1 VYFLRISTKNYSKIY
16 ILEIDTTLATHDVD
30 KNCLNDDCQSMSNH
44 SQTLSPKIHP
54 IVNMIEAVKIS
65 FIAETKKNERLKDYS
80 KHEEQFNAF
89 LSNHVNHKNN
99 NTELLKAK
107 YREGLDK
114 LKKINLLIKEK
125 REQAKNE
132 ETEIKQNISKLK
144 NGK

>member
-1 VYFLRISTKNYSKIY
+1 MKIYSKIY
-16 ILEIDTTLATHDVD
+16 ILEIDTTIATHDVE
-30 KNCLNDDCQSMSNH
+30 KNCLNDDYNSQSMSNY
-44 SQTLSPKIHP
+44 SQTFSTKINP
-54 IVNMIEAVKIS
+54 LVNMIEAVKIS
-65 FIAETKKNERLKDYS
+65 FIAETKKNEFLKDYS
-80 KHEEQFNAF
+80 KHEEQFNVF
-89 LSNHVNHKNN
+89 LSNHLNHKNN

-107 YREGLDK
+107 YKEGLEK

>member
-1 VYFLRISTKNYSKIY
+1 MKIYSKIY
-16 ILEIDTTLATHDVD
+16 ILEIDTTIATQDVE
-30 KNCLNDDCQSMSNH
+30 KNCLNDDYNSQSVSNY
-44 SQTLSPKIHP
+44 SQTLPTKINP
-54 IVNMIEAVKIS
+54 LVNMIEAVKIS
-65 FIAETKKNERLKDYS
+65 FIAETKKNELLKDYS
-80 KHEEQFNAF
+80 KHEEQFNVF
-89 LSNHVNHKNN
+89 LSNHLNLKNN

-107 YREGLDK
+107 YKEDLEK

>member
-1 VYFLRISTKNYSKIY
+1 MKIYSKIY
-16 ILEIDTTLATHDVD
+16 ILEIDTTIATHYVE
-30 KNCLNDDCQSMSNH
+30 KNSLNDDYNSQSVSNY
-44 SQTLSPKIHP
+44 SQTLSTKINP
-54 IVNMIEAVKIS
+54 LVNMIEAVKIS
-65 FIAETKKNERLKDYS
+65 FIAETKKNELLKDYS
-80 KHEEQFNAF
+80 KHEEQFNVF
-89 LSNHVNHKNN
+89 LSNHLNLKNN

-107 YREGLDK
+107 YKEGLEK

>member
-1 VYFLRISTKNYSKIY
+1 MKIYSKIY
-16 ILEIDTTLATHDVD
+16 ILEIDTTIATHYVE
-30 KNCLNDDCQSMSNH
+30 KNSLNDDYNSQSVSNY
-44 SQTLSPKIHP
+44 SQTLSTKINP
-54 IVNMIEAVKIS
+54 LVNMIEAVKTS
-65 FIAETKKNERLKDYS
+65 FIAETKKNELLKDYS
-80 KHEEQFNAF
+80 KHEEQFNVF
-89 LSNHVNHKNN
+89 LSNHLNLKNN

-107 YREGLDK
+107 YKEGLEK

>member
-1 VYFLRISTKNYSKIY
+1 MKIYSKIY
-16 ILEIDTTLATHDVD
+16 ILEIDTTIATQDVE
-30 KNCLNDDCQSMSNH
+30 KNCLNDDYNSQSVSNY
-44 SQTLSPKIHP
+44 SQTLPTKINP
-54 IVNMIEAVKIS
+54 LVNMIEAVKIS
-65 FIAETKKNERLKDYS
+65 FIAETKKNELLKDYS
-80 KHEEQFNAF
+80 KHEEQFNVF
-89 LSNHVNHKNN
+89 LSNHLNLKNN

-107 YREGLDK
+107 YKEGLEK